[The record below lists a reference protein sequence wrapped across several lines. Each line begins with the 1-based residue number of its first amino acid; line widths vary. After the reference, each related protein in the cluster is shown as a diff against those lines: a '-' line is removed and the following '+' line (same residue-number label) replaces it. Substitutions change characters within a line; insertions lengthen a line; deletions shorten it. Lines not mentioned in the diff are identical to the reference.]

1 MRCSQKRGD
10 RGTDIMKHEQMC
22 REILPLVGGRE
33 NITQCYNCMTRLR
46 LVLAD
51 LGKADL
57 EALKKVQGV
66 LGVNVVGQQVQC
78 IVGQKA
84 GTVCKEFCEIAGIA
98 QDAAVKDPELE
109 NADARMEEKKSFSW
123 KSIPNT
129 ILDVMSNCIQPLLPI
144 IICASMFKL
153 MCTLL
158 GPTVLNL
165 VSESSDVYR
174 LFTFVGDVPFYFLPV
189 LVGYTSAKYFGVSI
203 PMGVVMGG
211 ILLHPTF
218 TQIVSAGEPFTV
230 YGIPMQ
236 LVDYSSSIVPVL
248 LCVWIMSYVD
258 KFFQKHLPEMLKF
271 MLAHFL
277 TFAVMLPVGLC
288 VLAPAGNVI
297 ATAIAG
303 AFVKIPE
310 YLGPVGVG
318 LVCLVWPLL
327 VAVGMHMPVAM
338 LAFATFLTVGHED
351 VCFVADNLQHWVAMG
366 VALAFALRSVSKDDR
381 NLGVSSFVSM
391 FLGGVIEPTIF
402 GIAFPHKK
410 YLAAL
415 LLANGIA
422 GFFAGLTGVG
432 AYALSSSNVFGI
444 LSFSGGTTHNF
455 VFGILSAVLAF
466 AGGFVI
472 SFILDLAP
480 KKSAKT

>member
-1 MRCSQKRGD
+1 
-10 RGTDIMKHEQMC
+10 MKYEQMC

-33 NITQCYNCMTRLR
+33 NITSCYNCMTRLR

-51 LGKADL
+51 LEKADL

-84 GTVCKEFCEIAGIA
+84 GTVCKEFCEIAGIT
-98 QDAAVKDPELE
+98 QEAAVQDTELE
-109 NADARMEEKKSFSW
+109 KADTQAEQKKAFSP
-123 KSIPNT
+123 KAIPNK

-153 MCTLL
+153 ANTLL
-158 GPTVLNL
+158 GPTLLNL
-165 VSESSDVYR
+165 ITEESDLYR
-174 LFTFVGDVPFYFLPV
+174 LFTFIGDVPFYFLPV
-189 LVGYTSAKYFGVSI
+189 LVGYTSAKYFNVSI
-203 PMGVVMGG
+203 PMGIVMGG

-218 TQIVSAGEPFTV
+218 SEIVAAGEPFTV

-258 KFFQKHLPEMLKF
+258 KFFQKHTPEMLKF

-277 TFAVMLPVGLC
+277 TLAVMLPIGLC

-303 AFVKIPE
+303 VFVKIPE

-318 LVCLVWPLL
+318 IVCLVWPML

-351 VCFVADNLQHWVAMG
+351 VCFVADNLQHYVAMG
-366 VALAFALRSVSKDDR
+366 VALAFAVRAANKDDR
-381 NLGVSSFVSM
+381 TLGVSSFVSM

-402 GIAFPHKK
+402 GIAFPYKR

-415 LLANGIA
+415 LLGNGIA
-422 GFFAGLTGVG
+422 GVFASLMGVG
-432 AYALSSSNVFGI
+432 SYALSASNIFGI
-444 LSFSGGTTHNF
+444 LAFSGSTTHNLI
-455 VFGILSAVLAF
+455 FGILSAVVAF
-466 AGGFVI
+466 VGGFVI
-472 SFILDLAP
+472 SFLLDLAA
-480 KKSAKT
+480 KKKEVVQA